1 MISASWPFLRAYS
14 LSQQNLPK
22 KNMTLSKQH
31 PDIGAR
37 ILAEFHSFHSVID
50 FVRHHHE
57 HYDGSGYPDGLTGTQ
72 IPLEARIL
80 GLADAVEAMASSRP
94 YHRPVT
100 ADEVKNEVMDC
111 SGAHFDPEIVE
122 AFLKVLNRLGDN
134 IIVDSSN
141 GVVVIESDSSDSTEA
156 SLPCLVGCSPQT
168 CFQPSDSGCRACVDL
183 ATNWRQSGS

>member
-1 MISASWPFLRAYS
+1 M
-14 LSQQNLPK
+14 
-22 KNMTLSKQH
+22 
-31 PDIGAR
+31 
-37 ILAEFHSFHSVID
+37 
-50 FVRHHHE
+50 
-57 HYDGSGYPDGLTGTQ
+57 
-72 IPLEARIL
+72 

-111 SGAHFDPEIVE
+111 SGTHFDPEIVE

-156 SLPCLVGCSPQT
+156 SLSAWSDASP
-168 CFQPSDSGCRACVDL
+168 SLRSEHRDSGCRPRVD
-183 ATNWRQSGS
+183 